1 MGAGFSTHETGHLP
15 VDRARSAGL
24 WCRLVV
30 IWNYLVVEQ
39 VSSGWNVVGDAGLA
53 IKKSNSLG
61 EVLGAAGEKGWELA
75 AASGPGSE
83 GAVYI
88 FKRPV
93 DIGED
98 VSSDTD

>member
-1 MGAGFSTHETGHLP
+1 M
-15 VDRARSAGL
+15 
-24 WCRLVV
+24 V

-39 VSSGWNVVGDAGLA
+39 LSSGWKAVGDSSLTF
-53 IKKSNSLG
+53 KKGNSLG

-75 AASGPGSE
+75 AASGPGSD

-98 VSSDTD
+98 ASSDTD

>member
-1 MGAGFSTHETGHLP
+1 MSI
-15 VDRARSAGL
+15 
-24 WCRLVV
+24 VV

-39 VSSGWNVVGDAGLA
+39 LSSGWNAVGDSSLA
-53 IKKSNSLG
+53 FKKSNSLG

-75 AASGPGSE
+75 AASGIASE

-98 VSSDTD
+98 ASSDTD